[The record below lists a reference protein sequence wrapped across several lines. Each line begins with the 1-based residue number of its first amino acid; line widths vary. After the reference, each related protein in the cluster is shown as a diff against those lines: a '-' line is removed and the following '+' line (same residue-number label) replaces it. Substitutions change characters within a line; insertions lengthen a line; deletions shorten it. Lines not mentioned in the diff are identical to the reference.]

1 MRQRIHNV
9 CCSNSVQSRSLMVY
23 LVNTNLTSFVVLVN
37 WHTHYVVNNE
47 LICSICTMFL
57 CFMLDFISCV
67 CLFLLFNGRELAFT
81 FANCRRNSVCRLS
94 SVVCLWRWCALL
106 SWLKFSAIF
115 SPYYSSGTL
124 VFWGQNSLV
133 GDLNARGVVIYSD
146 FWHLECENFETVL
159 DRR

>member
-94 SVVCLWRWCALL
+94 SVVCRL
-106 SWLKFSAIF
+106 SSVCDVGAPYSAGWNFRQFFHHTISQGLYFSGAKKSLVRDAPFPLKFSF
-115 SPYYSSGTL
+115 KVTDPP
-124 VFWGQNSLV
+124 FK
-133 GDLNARGVVIYSD
+133 
-146 FWHLECENFETVL
+146 
-159 DRR
+159 